1 MSAKVE
7 IIEDDVERVKPNFK
21 DIFNIKSDDDMFV
34 QSSKQTT
41 NSKQQSQTKEDKQSD
56 RQTNKQDSKQQSQQN
71 EKPKRKPFLG
81 GGTNKTQQIIIF
93 ILCGVVIAAC
103 IVLFVYYFVAMR
115 RNKVEILRLMS
126 DCENYKKIAD
136 DLTGREGHLVN
147 MYETEKSDLQQHI
160 THLEDEVRRLTE
172 ERDKRLRKEMFERNK
187 QQKQSIKSGSIMHKQ
202 TSKHSKRSSI
212 PSTQPNKPKVEI
224 VEEHRM
230 DEIEQDNQTQSSDD
244 EQIVSEQQTNTQD
257 EGFQEYNNE
266 FNITVP
272 KYEEAPTCEKT
283 TSTISP
289 TQQVKNLINNKANK
303 NFKNKMTAIQQ
314 SNEVNDTYE
323 QDQIEYSTQ
332 LGLNKSRQINTDK
345 LNNVVSRMEQAVDEQ
360 QKETEETNQR
370 AIDEDED
377 EQLAQLIVN

>member
-257 EGFQEYNNE
+257 EGFQEDNNE